1 MSPIHVLVVRPEA
14 DARRTAAQLAAQ
26 GHTAVVAPILRIE
39 PTGEAPPPGTFDAV
53 AITSANA
60 VPALASIRERI
71 AATPLYAVGQRT
83 TAAIRDAGLGYA
95 LSSASDAPE
104 LADVVAAETRP
115 GGIVL
120 HVAGRDRKEEPAATL
135 VRRGFDVV
143 VWAAYAAVAVAVLPE
158 AAGAAFA
165 ASALDAALHYSRR
178 TTGLL
183 MALAADAGHLPALL
197 HLRHVCISEDAG
209 APLRAAGARRLIVAA
224 RPDDGS
230 VVAALRSAA
239 P

>member
-1 MSPIHVLVVRPEA
+1 MRVLVVRPEG
-14 DARRTAAQLAAQ
+14 DARRTGAQLAAE

-39 PTGEAPPPGTFDAV
+39 PTGEGPPPGTFDAV

-60 VPALASIRERI
+60 VPALASIREGI
-71 AATPLYAVGQRT
+71 AAMPLYAVGQRT
-83 TAAIRDAGLGYA
+83 AAAIREAGLGQA
-95 LSSASDAPE
+95 RSNASDAAE
-104 LADVVAAETRP
+104 LANIIAAETRP

-120 HVAGRDRKEEPAATL
+120 HVAGRDRKEEPANTL
-135 VRRGFDVV
+135 ARRGFDVV
-143 VWAAYAAVAVAVLPE
+143 VWATYAAVAVPVLPE
-158 AAGAAFA
+158 AASAAFA
-165 ASALDAALHYSRR
+165 ASAVDAAVHYSRR

-183 MALAADAGHLPALL
+183 MALAAEAGHLPALL

-224 RPDDGS
+224 RPDDDS